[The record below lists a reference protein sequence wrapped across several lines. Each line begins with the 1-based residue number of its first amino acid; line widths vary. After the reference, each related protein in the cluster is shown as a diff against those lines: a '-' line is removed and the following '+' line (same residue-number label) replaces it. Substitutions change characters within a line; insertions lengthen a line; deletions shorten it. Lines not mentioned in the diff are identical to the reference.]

1 MASARPNINDDLLS
15 LSNSEWR
22 YIINEYIK
30 NETDRQI
37 AIEYYLN
44 GKPQADIGAEFNYS
58 RSAIRDRLYKIIKII
73 EKNAKKKP

>member
-1 MASARPNINDDLLS
+1 MATARPKIDEGLLS

-22 YIINEYIK
+22 YIIDEYIK

-44 GKPQADIGAEFNYS
+44 GKTQMDIGVEFNYS
-58 RSAIRDRLYKIIKII
+58 RSAIRDKLHKIIKII
-73 EKNAKKKP
+73 EKNAKNKS